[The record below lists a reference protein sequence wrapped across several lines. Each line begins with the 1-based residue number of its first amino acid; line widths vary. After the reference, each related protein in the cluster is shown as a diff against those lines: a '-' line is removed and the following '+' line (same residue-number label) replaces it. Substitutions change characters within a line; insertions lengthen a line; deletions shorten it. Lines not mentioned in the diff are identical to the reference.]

1 MNPNNIVDEA
11 KKKFQAA
18 FEHFQTELKKVR
30 TGRAHAAMLDGVV
43 VTAYGTQMPLN
54 QVANVTAPETQM
66 IQVTPF
72 DPNNIQAIA
81 SAIRD
86 NPTLGL
92 NPSDDGRVV
101 RVPIPALTE
110 DRRREYVKVLGGKVE
125 DCMIALRGVRRDAID
140 AVAQAK
146 KDKAV
151 GEDDAKRLEKQ
162 VDEAMN
168 KVKTDVDAA
177 AKAKEAEIMTV

>member
-1 MNPNNIVDEA
+1 MNPNQIVEDA
-11 KKKFQAA
+11 KKKFQGAL
-18 FEHFQTELKKVR
+18 EHFQAELKKVR
-30 TGRAHAAMLDGVV
+30 TGRAHASMLDSVA

-54 QVANVTAPETQM
+54 QVANVTAPEAQL
-66 IQVTPF
+66 IQITPF

-110 DRRREYVKVLGGKVE
+110 ERRREYVKVLGGKVE
-125 DCMIALRGVRRDAID
+125 DCMIVLRGVRRDAMD
-140 AVAQAK
+140 AVDKAK
-146 KDKAV
+146 KDKAI

-162 VDEAMN
+162 VDEIMN
-168 KVKTDVDAA
+168 KTKAEVDAA

>member
-1 MNPNNIVDEA
+1 MDIKQFEE
-11 KKKFQAA
+11 KMKQAVA
-18 FEHFQTELKKVR
+18 FFGEDVKKVR
-30 TGRAHAAMLDGVV
+30 TGRAHPSMLDGIM
-43 VTAYGTQMPLN
+43 VTAYGAPMPLI
-54 QVANVTAPETQM
+54 QVANVTAPEAQLLQ
-66 IQVTPF
+66 ITPF
-72 DPNNIQAIA
+72 DPTNLQAIA

-101 RVPIPALTE
+101 RVPIPALNE
-110 DRRREYVKVLGGKVE
+110 ERRREYVKVLNGKVE
-125 DCMIALRGVRRDAID
+125 DSMVRLRGIRHDAMDAISS
-140 AVAQAK
+140 AK
-146 KDKAV
+146 KDKAI

-168 KVKTDVDAA
+168 KARTEVEAA